1 MEVGHRQDV
10 PGALL
15 APEVGGETLAGGA
28 VAVAAGVEERM
39 LAPAALAGVHV
50 AAEHGGAARLDGAHD
65 LEPGGVDAPF
75 VALTESGAGAAE
87 DLRHARAF
95 GLHAPSVAQRCE
107 A

>member
-1 MEVGHRQDV
+1 MLAFSPSLSNRQNRF
-10 PGALL
+10 GATVLM
-15 APEVGGETLAGGA
+15 VS
-28 VAVAAGVEERM
+28 EERM
-39 LAPAALAGVHV
+39 LPPAALAGVHV

>member
-1 MEVGHRQDV
+1 MSPARASLQRLAARPWQVGQWRLRQELKSGCSR
-10 PGALL
+10 PQ
-15 APEVGGETLAGGA
+15 P
-28 VAVAAGVEERM
+28 
-39 LAPAALAGVHV
+39 LAGVHV

>member
-1 MEVGHRQDV
+1 
-10 PGALL
+10 
-15 APEVGGETLAGGA
+15 
-28 VAVAAGVEERM
+28 M

-75 VALTESGAGAAE
+75 VALTESGAGA
-87 DLRHARAF
+87 F